1 MIDVLK
7 RVGVWLIIVSMGADI
22 AWGQSGS
29 GQGKLGPGFRG
40 SQVRRGNPF
49 ASILKKNRQN
59 TEEMV
64 RRLEASTRGDTAPPA
79 ELFLE
84 TIELRYISAEDAS
97 EAFACLSSPAGRMR
111 PQKGSNTLVVFDTS
125 DNLKRIVAEIE
136 KADRPVK
143 TLTVKAIG
151 LNYLDA
157 QKAAEVLLKIA
168 SQNGHIVIVPKSN
181 TIIICDVLSHVEAMV
196 AELVKLDQPTAG
208 LIVEPILLT
217 HIDAKSAQEALVNL
231 LSEFGTI
238 SVVERTNSLV
248 VCDLVKNVNLI
259 LDEVVKIDR
268 ETAGLIIETV
278 NLRFL
283 DAENLV
289 PILTKMVT
297 QYGSVQANQ
306 ETNTLIVSDT
316 QESLGQLLAQIRNA
330 DKMPRQIMV
339 EVVLM
344 EVQLDDDKE
353 IGINWDMLTEVRSP
367 VGYRQN
373 LTGDGDRLTSIVEDA
388 ATLGTATAFNT
399 LGAGG
404 DFSVI
409 VGTVRALV
417 HAIQRK
423 RHVEIIASPRVMV
436 LSGKTAT
443 ISANEEI
450 PYTEN
455 QSFSAGGSFAA
466 TQFKNVGV
474 TLEVTATVTEDNAI
488 LLEVSTTQ
496 SVRTGESSGG
506 VPVVDSRS
514 ESTSLLLKDG
524 EIVIMGGL
532 RRQEKTTQRDQIPIL
547 GDLPWVGGL
556 FRRTKDI
563 VENME
568 LVILLSPHLYDGSP
582 VPNGVMQRVHQLK
595 KTVPITGAPGPR
607 EKPTHS
613 TQAVAR

>member
-1 MIDVLK
+1 MIEALK
-7 RVGVWLIIVSMGADI
+7 RLGLWLIIVSMGADI

-29 GQGKLGPGFRG
+29 GHGKLGPGLTG
-40 SQVRRGNPF
+40 SRVRRGNPF
-49 ASILKKNRQN
+49 ASILRKNRES
-59 TEEMV
+59 TEEGL
-64 RRLEASTRGDTAPPA
+64 RRLTSTKADTTLAP

-84 TIELRYISAEDAS
+84 TIELRYISAEAAS
-97 EAFACLSSPAGRMR
+97 EAFACLSSPTGRMR

-136 KADRPVK
+136 KADRPIK
-143 TLTVKAIG
+143 TLTVKAVR

-157 QKAAEVLLKIA
+157 QKAAEVLLNIA

-181 TIIICDVLSHVEAMV
+181 TIIICDLLSHAEAML
-196 AELVKLDQPTAG
+196 AELAKLDQPTAG

-217 HIDAKSAQEALVNL
+217 HIEAKSAKEALDTL

-268 ETAGLIIETV
+268 QTAGLAIETV

-283 DAENLV
+283 QAENLV

-297 QYGSVQANQ
+297 QYGSVQANT
-306 ETNTLIVSDT
+306 ETNTIIVSDT
-316 QESLGQLLAQIRNA
+316 QESLGHLLAQIRNA
-330 DKMPRQIMV
+330 DKMPKQIMV
-339 EVVLM
+339 EVVLL
-344 EVQLDDDKE
+344 EVQLDNDSE

-367 VGYRQN
+367 ALYRQN
-373 LTGDGDRLTSIVEDA
+373 LTADAERLTTTVESA

-404 DFSVI
+404 DFSI
-409 VGTVRALV
+409 IIGTVRAVV

-436 LSGKTAT
+436 LSGKTAK
-443 ISANEEI
+443 IEANEEI

-488 LLEVSTTQ
+488 LLEVKTTQ

-514 ESTSLLLKDG
+514 EETSLLLRDG

-556 FRRTKDI
+556 FRRSKEI

-568 LVILLSPHLYDGSP
+568 LVILLAPHLYDGSP
-582 VPNGVMQRVHQLK
+582 VSEGVMRRVHQLK
-595 KTVPITGAPGPR
+595 ETVPITGAPGPR

-613 TQAVAR
+613 TRAVAR